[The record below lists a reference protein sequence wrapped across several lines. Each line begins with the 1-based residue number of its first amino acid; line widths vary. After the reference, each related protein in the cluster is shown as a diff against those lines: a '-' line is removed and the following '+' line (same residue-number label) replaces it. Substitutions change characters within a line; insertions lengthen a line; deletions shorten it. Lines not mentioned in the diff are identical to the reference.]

1 MCPLCGLVASLH
13 FSNTKNKQQQQQQN
27 SGTVSTH
34 STNPS
39 AMLMSVLSSCV
50 NRTRPSWSS
59 LWALISVSRELNSS
73 LWPKR
78 HCMLVPANS
87 PSLISWYFLLTE
99 SAKFSSQIHLV
110 LTLLANAL
118 SSTRKRQRCF
128 LFISSQSELLHI
140 TSVLCQDNTSSE
152 EVPLENLPHPLS
164 QVWLQSFTSR

>member
-1 MCPLCGLVASLH
+1 MFPLCGLVASLH
-13 FSNTKNKQQQQQQN
+13 FSNTKKQSNNNNKTAAQWAP
-27 SGTVSTH
+27 TPPIYLPCWCLFLV
-34 STNPS
+34 
-39 AMLMSVLSSCV
+39 AYV

-78 HCMLVPANS
+78 HCMLVPGNS
-87 PSLISWYFLLTE
+87 SSLISCYFLLTE

-152 EVPLENLPHPLS
+152 EVPLENLPYPLS